1 MTLPPVAAHTSKA
14 VVLHADRASTADAA
28 APDAPERYRNPR
40 VSVAQR
46 PLGPLHPD
54 RVRVAMIY
62 VGICGTDVHLVETHP
77 TTGYL
82 RCSSPVRIPP
92 EGRIIGHEGVGRVL
106 EIGSNVR
113 RVAPGDTVA
122 FESIVVC
129 HACDVCRRGR
139 FNQCR
144 HARLLGLEDD
154 GFFATIA
161 DVPAQLAHDVSQLA
175 ASDAGLR
182 AAACLEPAG
191 VAYTACESVRVGA
204 GDTVVVFG
212 AGPIG
217 ILAALLAT
225 RTFGASRVVMVEP
238 RRFRRELARQ
248 WCDAVF
254 DVEEFFAGSMRDIDV
269 VIETSGQVENVNRVL
284 RSVGPN
290 GRIVLL
296 AREGAPVH
304 LEAVDHV
311 ITNAISIVGSRGHL
325 CGAFTKIL
333 SVYESGRI
341 PLDAI
346 VTQVVQGPEELC
358 RLLQQPSRILDENCK
373 VLARFA

>member
-1 MTLPPVAAHTSKA
+1 MTALTSKA
-14 VVLHADRASTADAA
+14 VVVHADRASTDDLA
-28 APDAPERYRNPR
+28 APDAPPRYGNPR
-40 VSVAQR
+40 VSVAER

-54 RVRVAMIY
+54 RIRVAMVY
-62 VGICGTDVHLVETHP
+62 VGICGTDVHLVETNP
-77 TTGYL
+77 ATGYL
-82 RCSSPVRIPP
+82 RCSAPVRIPP
-92 EGRIIGHEGVGRVL
+92 EGRIIGHEGIGRVL
-106 EIGSNVR
+106 EIGSNVH
-113 RVAPGDTVA
+113 RVAPGDMVA

-161 DVPAQLAHDVSQLA
+161 DVPAQLAHDVSRLA
-175 ASDAGLR
+175 ESDEGLR

-191 VAYTACESVRVGA
+191 VAYTACESGRVAA

-217 ILAALLAT
+217 LLAGLFAT
-225 RTFGASRVVMVEP
+225 RAFGAARVVMVEP
-238 RRFRRELARQ
+238 LRFRRELARR
-248 WCDAVF
+248 WCDAAF
-254 DVEEFFAGSMRDIDV
+254 EVEEFFAQAVRDVDV
-269 VIETSGQVENVNRVL
+269 VIETSGQVDNVNRVL

-296 AREGAPVH
+296 AREGAPMH

-311 ITNAISIVGSRGHL
+311 ITNAISLVGSRGHL
-325 CGAFTKIL
+325 CGAFTKVL
-333 SVYESGRI
+333 SLYESGRV

-346 VTQVVQGPEELC
+346 VTQIVQGPEELC
-358 RLLQQPSRILDENCK
+358 RILQQPSRILDENCK